1 MKKMKRNIYL
11 LVAGMAAMTLA
22 TSCSESTDLGNVSA
36 NKTVSFMASA
46 GDADSRVGYAVNGNS
61 LTCSWQSTDV
71 INVFTAANISA
82 ATTTA
87 IASTT
92 FSTPTIASGNHF
104 ATFTGSFGTTTP
116 TVGDALSAIV
126 KSDNTAIF
134 KVGSTVE
141 TNCITQLICQDGT
154 LNGAESRN
162 ILAAVTSYKEGNI
175 GASFSYKLAII
186 KLKLTLPSSV
196 GTDAD
201 AEIALKGIGL
211 KKSIKLSPTDLS
223 VSESSNGDV
232 IANTKVTG
240 GTEKDVYLCV
250 APGTVTGL
258 NVEVTIGNN
267 VYTYAIGDKTIE
279 AGKIYTKT
287 VDLSSV
293 TPVTYLF
300 IENFSKFIYGGDD
313 ANMLPGIIPNAITG
327 TSPNYVLDETSVK
340 SCDYSADMSSSVS
353 SDIFAAMGADY
364 RTSRGISSWTGLKA
378 YEHPGFLKLGT
389 TSTNGYVEISAFTS
403 LSGTKDAV
411 LTFDAMSYD
420 GNTANQTPIKVTVG
434 TVETAI
440 TLPVRPVYQKA
451 GEWQH
456 CTVNITGATSATTI
470 KIEGTGTKANSNVR
484 FLLDNIRVK

>member
-1 MKKMKRNIYL
+1 MKRNIYL

-22 TSCSESTDLGNVSA
+22 TSCSESTDLGNVSD

-46 GDADSRVGYAVNGNS
+46 GDADSRVGYAVDGNS

-134 KVGSTVE
+134 KVGSTVVA
-141 TNCITQLICQDGT
+141 NCITQLICQDGT

-186 KLKLTLPSSV
+186 KLKLTLPASV

-201 AEIALKGIGL
+201 AEIALKGTGL

-267 VYTYAIGDKTIE
+267 VYTYAIGDKAIE

-287 VDLSSV
+287 VDLSSA

-313 ANMLPGIIPNAITG
+313 ANMLPGTIPTLTG
-327 TSPNYVLDETSVK
+327 ASPNYSFDETSIK
-340 SCDYSADMSSSVS
+340 SCSYSSDVP
-353 SDIFAAMGADY
+353 DIFAGMDANY
-364 RTSRGISSWTGLKA
+364 RTSRGVSSWTCTKV
-378 YEHPGFLKLGT
+378 YEHPGFLKIGT
-389 TSTNGYVEISAFTS
+389 SSVNGSLEIPVFAS

-420 GNTANQTPIKVTVG
+420 GNTANATPIKVTVG

-440 TLPVRPVYQKA
+440 TLPARPVYQKA

-470 KIEGTGTKANSNVR
+470 KIEGTGTNSNSNVR
-484 FLLDNIRVK
+484 FLIDNIRVK